1 LTGILLGERGHFLL
15 KRAQNDY
22 TLSMMTVPNHII
34 PLDDMLRLLL
44 AAQNN
49 QVVIYMEFGM
59 RERSRACLEVLEK
72 VLMAMPPRTL
82 QEQRLDFDHEVL
94 LNLMILSR
102 QEVAGAA

>member
-1 LTGILLGERGHFLL
+1 
-15 KRAQNDY
+15 
-22 TLSMMTVPNHII
+22 MMTVPNNTT

-59 RERSRACLEVLEK
+59 RDRSRACLQVLEK
-72 VLMAMPPRTL
+72 VLEALPARAL
-82 QEQRLDFDHEVL
+82 QEQKLEFDHEVL
-94 LNLMILSR
+94 LNLMVLSR